1 MPILSKKVAQIM
13 LIQKMSLRCED
24 LPAVE
29 ARGATKLRQCDHHVK
44 GAPMQAKAGQAMQR
58 IMQAKYISH
67 IKGGL
72 IDVAQKNCRKKLLFA
87 AATHSHMSHGISH
100 LKAGLTCFFEM

>member
-13 LIQKMSLRCED
+13 LIQKMSLRRED

-44 GAPMQAKAGQAMQR
+44 GAM
-58 IMQAKYISH
+58 
-67 IKGGL
+67 
-72 IDVAQKNCRKKLLFA
+72 
-87 AATHSHMSHGISH
+87 
-100 LKAGLTCFFEM
+100 